1 MPKDAVD
8 LAFRRLQ
15 RLCTEAGLPGVE
27 VGTSYRAPALRV
39 GGKPFVTVRD
49 AETLSLSCSLEHKEF
64 LINVA
69 PEIYY
74 ETPHYTGWPAVIV
87 RMAAVGDAELKGQL
101 VEAWRFKAPKRL
113 GASFRA
119 S

>member
-1 MPKDAVD
+1 MRNDAVD
-8 LAFRRLQ
+8 PAFACIRRL
-15 RLCTEAGLPGVE
+15 CGEAGLPGVE
-27 VGTSYRAPALRV
+27 IGTSYRSPALRV

-49 AETLSLSCSLEHKEF
+49 AETLSLSCSLEQKEF
-64 LINVA
+64 LINAA

-74 ETPHYTGWPAVIV
+74 ETPHYSGWPAVIV
-87 RMAAVGDAELKGQL
+87 RLAAVRDDELKGRL
-101 VEAWRFKAPKRL
+101 VEAWPFKAPKRL

>member
-1 MPKDAVD
+1 VPNAVD
-8 LAFRRLQ
+8 DSFVRIKRLAA
-15 RLCTEAGLPGVE
+15 EAGLPDVE
-27 VGTSYRAPALRV
+27 VGTSYKSPALRV

-49 AETLSLSCSLEHKEF
+49 AATLSLSCSLEHKEF
-64 LINVA
+64 LINAA

-74 ETPHYTGWPAVIV
+74 ETPHYSGWPAVIV
-87 RMAAVGDAELKGQL
+87 RLGAIGDDELKGRL
-101 VEAWRFKAPKRL
+101 LEAWRFKAPKRL

>member
-1 MPKDAVD
+1 MADAVSA
-8 LAFRRLQ
+8 AFARLQ
-15 RLCTEAGLPGVE
+15 RLAAAAGLPGV
-27 VGTSYRAPALRV
+27 VVSTSYGAPALRV

-49 AETLSLSCSLEHKEF
+49 GETLSLSCSLEHKEF
-64 LINVA
+64 LINAA

-74 ETPHYTGWPAVIV
+74 ETPHYSGWPAVIV
-87 RMAAVGDAELKGQL
+87 RTGVIDDAELGVRL